1 MKMTMWKFWPWWRRW
16 DDASSSTSSGVKTR
30 PTEVPFSKNHQKQK
44 KKSIVQKQAKRGQS
58 PAWWGFLQDEQRK
71 RISNNNVYLY
81 ISKYKYIGYN
91 HNTYHHYGR
100 SGGYR
105 RYRRRRRCGKC
116 VTGGCGQDDEDDH
129 HGRAATETMGE
140 HHHPLLV
147 VDYLCVRERE
157 IYIYICRW
165 YWR

>member
-1 MKMTMWKFWPWWRRW
+1 MVVSPGRT
-16 DDASSSTSSGVKTR
+16 
-30 PTEVPFSKNHQKQK
+30 TEKNFQ
-44 KKSIVQKQAKRGQS
+44 
-58 PAWWGFLQDEQRK
+58 LQC
-71 RISNNNVYLY
+71 VY
-81 ISKYKYIGYN
+81 IYIGYN

-147 VDYLCVRERE
+147 VDYLCVRERY
-157 IYIYICRW
+157 IYIYISVVGTGGEAKQRL
-165 YWR
+165 YQR